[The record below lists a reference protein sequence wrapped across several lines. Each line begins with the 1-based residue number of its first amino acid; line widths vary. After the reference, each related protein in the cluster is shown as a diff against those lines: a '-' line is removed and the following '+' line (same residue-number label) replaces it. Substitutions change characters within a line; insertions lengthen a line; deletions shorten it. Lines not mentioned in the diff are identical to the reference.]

1 MSQTKLGLTLK
12 GERESMINWLSEP
25 ISDIDIY
32 FDIASKY
39 YEDLMET
46 INAGGNG
53 NIRIIGNPDH
63 FKIKFLHLLHKHSN
77 TK

>member
-25 ISDIDIY
+25 ISDTDIY

-53 NIRIIGNPDH
+53 NIRIIGNQDY